1 MTWIISGDGKS
12 WLSDQFQTCTPIE
25 TESDVMAFRDAMY
38 EFYWGTAQY
47 DYPPYQVNV
56 SQRQGVKTP
65 TKDTNF
71 LRRNYAQPRKNASK
85 KLKNGAE
92 EKQVKPDFTN
102 YQPQPK
108 YSWALS

>member
-56 SQRQGVKTP
+56 S
-65 TKDTNF
+65 
-71 LRRNYAQPRKNASK
+71 
-85 KLKNGAE
+85 
-92 EKQVKPDFTN
+92 
-102 YQPQPK
+102 
-108 YSWALS
+108 